1 MAQSYDVKLPVTAK
15 DEKEAARIQSALRSI
30 ATNFSASELE
40 NIAQKLKN
48 PLVRM
53 AVLQKLGK

>member
-30 ATNFSASELE
+30 ATHFSATELE

-53 AVLQKLGK
+53 AILQKLGK

>member
-1 MAQSYDVKLPVTAK
+1 MAQTYDIKLPIAAK
-15 DEKEAARIQSALRSI
+15 DEKEAARVQQALRSI
-30 ATNFSASELE
+30 AGHFTPSELE

-48 PLVRM
+48 PLVRL

>member
-1 MAQSYDVKLPVTAK
+1 MAQSYDIKLPVTAK
-15 DEKEAARIQSALRSI
+15 DEKEAARIQAALRSI
-30 ATNFSASELE
+30 ALHFSAAELE

-48 PLVRM
+48 PLVRL